1 MATYITVHGYTV
13 QVLSADPSNPT
24 EGQVWYNTATGTMK
38 GYNGTSNVTFTA
50 S

>member
-1 MATYITVHGYTV
+1 MATYITIHGATI
-13 QVLSADPSNPT
+13 QVLSADPSNPV
-24 EGQVWYNTATGTMK
+24 EGQVWYNTATGTIK